1 MQEGKDET
9 SKTTEATET
18 KPTKSSKKVVARK
31 QRYFVPSLGKT
42 VEANDLREV
51 EAIVKKEKT
60 K

>member
-1 MQEGKDET
+1 MSNKKQ
-9 SKTTEATET
+9 TTEPEATE
-18 KPTKSSKKVVARK
+18 SKAAKKTVVVKK

-42 VEANDLREV
+42 VEAEDLREV